1 MEVDLEKL
9 RHNDV
14 NTSPED
20 EIVKNIHN
28 SVDDYS
34 EKSSVKQEVSPLMS
48 DFVAVQDES
57 IEIKKKIQSTAEDDD
72 KMKSDKVES

>member
-1 MEVDLEKL
+1 MEKL